1 MSRPRSHIFVDLLR
15 DPIKREKVIE
25 CQAFSQWKSRDEEF
39 TTYDLHK
46 KAVDHL
52 IFLLMVFTRFSDTFK
67 DSIDKYLFVDI
78 LRFLPTGSLLHFK
91 DETIEY
97 LSAERILFNFSTFRN
112 TTFDNCQLCHAFFRN
127 ASIKDCKFEKCC
139 IEEGDFSGS
148 DISNTTF
155 HKVNLTL
162 TMFSSTE
169 LKKVT
174 FDQVWMEKI
183 SFDSYKV
190 YRNRNTLLNECKFE
204 KCEMTEAW
212 FTKNIDMYRNE
223 FIVSNLCYAKF
234 GQRIFG
240 ITNVITACGIR
251 YLERPSDE
259 YFNSDGLVSEID
271 WTDDVRGKMWDFAE
285 EAHLP
290 HSAYSHDYAHPGP
303 GFYMAPPRY

>member
-1 MSRPRSHIFVDLLR
+1 MSRPRSHVFVDLLR
-15 DPIKREKVIE
+15 VPENREKVIE
-25 CQAFSQWKSRDEEF
+25 CQAFSQWKSNNEEF

-52 IFLLMVFTRFSDTFK
+52 IFLLMVFMRFSDTFK
-67 DSIDKYLFVDI
+67 DSVDKYLFVDI

-91 DETIEY
+91 DETIRY

-112 TTFDNCQLCHAFFRN
+112 TTFDNCHLCHAFFRN
-127 ASIKDCKFEKCC
+127 ASIEDCKFEKCC
-139 IEEGDFSGS
+139 IEDGDFSGS

-190 YRNRNTLLNECKFE
+190 YRNRNTLLEECKFVT
-204 KCEMTEAW
+204 CEMSEAW
-212 FTKNIDMYRNE
+212 FIKNIDMYRNE
-223 FIVSNLCYAKF
+223 FIASNLCYAKF
-234 GQRIFG
+234 GERIFG
-240 ITNVITACGIR
+240 ITNLMISCGVKC
-251 YLERPSDE
+251 LERPSEED
-259 YFNSDGLVSEID
+259 FNSHRLVCEID
-271 WTDDVRGKMWDFAE
+271 WTDDIPEKMWDFAE

-290 HSAYSHDYAHPGP
+290 YTAHSHDYVHPGSA
-303 GFYMAPPRY
+303 FYMAPPRY